1 MLFHTNFTLMIH
13 TVAISLTL
21 SLAIWRLV
29 MVQSNISMKI
39 SISRFIMIKF
49 PSKAV
54 TLCTVPRC
62 KMVLAFGYGECLI
75 FWIGNND
82 EEIGCVESMT
92 MCGSKTI
99 SGISVCQTVS
109 QARSHFAKSKMV
121 LFVLNFFSVAT
132 SFTFKMLSGAS
143 LILTIPNT
151 LFIKMSTSMK
161 ITEDGDGDECYTL
174 HHLEINDW
182 GNLKSGLHFSLTL
195 WLYSIIL
202 KLVPCLVLTIFTAC
216 LVRAMYQVIR

>member
-13 TVAISLTL
+13 TVAIWLTL

-62 KMVLAFGYGECLI
+62 KMVLAFGYGESLI

-99 SGISVCQTVS
+99 SGIYVCQTE
-109 QARSHFAKSKMV
+109 MV
-121 LFVLNFFSVAT
+121 LFVPNFFSVA
-132 SFTFKMLSGAS
+132 FRLQRLS
-143 LILTIPNT
+143 P
-151 LFIKMSTSMK
+151 
-161 ITEDGDGDECYTL
+161 
-174 HHLEINDW
+174 
-182 GNLKSGLHFSLTL
+182 LKCSQGLLS
-195 WLYSIIL
+195 S
-202 KLVPCLVLTIFTAC
+202 
-216 LVRAMYQVIR
+216 

>member
-75 FWIGNND
+75 FWIGNNG
-82 EEIGCVESMT
+82 EEIGYLESMT
-92 MCGSKTI
+92 MCVSKTI

>member
-29 MVQSNISMKI
+29 MVQSNTSMKI

-75 FWIGNND
+75 FWIGNNG
-82 EEIGCVESMT
+82 EEIGYLESMT

-99 SGISVCQTVS
+99 SGISVCQTE
-109 QARSHFAKSKMV
+109 MV
-121 LFVLNFFSVAT
+121 LFVPNFFSVAT
-132 SFTFKMLSGAS
+132 SFNFKMLSGAS